1 MTVASRLVDRRA
13 GLWAGVVGPILF
25 IVVFLVEGAI
35 RPGYDPIR
43 HQVSYLSL
51 GEGGWVQ
58 VLTFLVPG
66 ALVVWFA
73 TSLRSELRS
82 GPGTAADA

>member
-1 MTVASRLVDRRA
+1 MLAQASTDGESSGSFGRFVVPGSRRHDPTLTAASRLVDRRA

-43 HQVSYLSL
+43 HQVCN
-51 GEGGWVQ
+51 
-58 VLTFLVPG
+58 F
-66 ALVVWFA
+66 
-73 TSLRSELRS
+73 R
-82 GPGTAADA
+82 